1 MQQYFVK
8 GVLPENPV
16 TISDKDTIKHMFQV
30 MRLSEGDKVVL
41 VFDNGVK
48 YLSQVR
54 DEKSYQFELL
64 ESLPDHVELPVEV
77 VIASAFL
84 KGDKLEWI
92 AQKATEL
99 GASGIW
105 AFPSQWSVVKW
116 DSKKLAKKLEK
127 LAKIA
132 QGAAEQSHRNKVPDV
147 RLFETQQAFLAELA
161 PFDKV
166 FLAYEESAKA
176 GERSALAQSLRACQ
190 TGERLLFIF
199 GPEGGISPEELAL
212 FEQAGA
218 IKVALGP
225 RILRAETAPLYA
237 LSAVS
242 YALELSKHN

>member
-54 DEKSYQFELL
+54 DDKSYQFELL
-64 ESLPDHVELPVEV
+64 EALPDDVELPVEV
-77 VIASAFL
+77 VIASAFP

-99 GASGIW
+99 GASGLW

-147 RLFETQQAFLAELA
+147 RLFETQQAFLAKLA
-161 PFDKV
+161 GFDKV

-176 GERSALAQSLRACQ
+176 
-190 TGERLLFIF
+190 GERLLFIF